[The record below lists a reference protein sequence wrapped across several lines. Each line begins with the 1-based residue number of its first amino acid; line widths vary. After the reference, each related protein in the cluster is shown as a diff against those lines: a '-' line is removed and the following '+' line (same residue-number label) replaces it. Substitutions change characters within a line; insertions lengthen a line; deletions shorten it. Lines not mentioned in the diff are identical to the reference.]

1 MASKTIKL
9 KAKAENGEV
18 TVKALIKH
26 PMETGRRKDKDTGEL
41 VPAHF
46 INEVTCTHKGEPVL
60 ETVFLL
66 QTELGPDATPAE
78 KEVARLRK
86 QAEGMEKMLQ
96 KSEAEQQSFREE
108 ADDLEAEL
116 GF

>member
-41 VPAHF
+41 VPAHY
-46 INEVTCTHKGEPVL
+46 INELTCSHKGEPVMTTEWGPTISKNPFL
-60 ETVFLL
+60 SFKFTGGAAGEVIEMSWKDNKGGSET
-66 QTELGPDATPAE
+66 ATATIT
-78 KEVARLRK
+78 
-86 QAEGMEKMLQ
+86 
-96 KSEAEQQSFREE
+96 
-108 ADDLEAEL
+108 
-116 GF
+116 

>member
-9 KAKAENGEV
+9 KGKAVNGEV

-60 ETVFLL
+60 TTDWGPTISKNPFLSFNFTGGAAGEEIQL
-66 QTELGPDATPAE
+66 SWKDNTGDSDSATA
-78 KEVARLRK
+78 KIT
-86 QAEGMEKMLQ
+86 
-96 KSEAEQQSFREE
+96 
-108 ADDLEAEL
+108 
-116 GF
+116 

>member
-41 VPAHF
+41 VPAHY
-46 INEVTCTHKGEPVL
+46 INAVTCTHKDEPVM
-60 ETVFLL
+60 TTDWGPTISKNPFLSFKFTGGAAGEEI
-66 QTELGPDATPAE
+66 QMSWKDNKGDSDSASATI
-78 KEVARLRK
+78 
-86 QAEGMEKMLQ
+86 
-96 KSEAEQQSFREE
+96 S
-108 ADDLEAEL
+108 
-116 GF
+116 